1 MHLVMFW
8 SLHWC
13 GRQRVCCSGSALEGL
28 GGLGGDWPQAK
39 WGKVRKVNSCKL
51 TFGSLHCCFDLCVG
65 VLIFPLL
72 RLTTGN
78 VRKVN
83 NSHSGQNQSSVG
95 IADKFNSDE
104 KGFLEIVNNITHN
117 HTNKRNL
124 SFLSLRRN
132 TVPLHF
138 FFWGGRG
145 HMHICQYFYRYLRTI
160 W

>member
-1 MHLVMFW
+1 MQLVMFW

-65 VLIFPLL
+65 VLILPLL
-72 RLTTGN
+72 RLTTGK

-83 NSHSGQNQSSVG
+83 SCDSHFGENQPSVG
-95 IADKFNSDE
+95 IADKFN
-104 KGFLEIVNNITHN
+104 FRW
-117 HTNKRNL
+117 KRVFRL
-124 SFLSLRRN
+124 WTTSLIIIQKKFVTLSLRRN

-138 FFWGGRG
+138 FIFWGGG
-145 HMHICQYFYRYLRTI
+145 HLHICQYFYRYLRTT